1 MAKSEIWSVLSS
13 KESSSLNRLNAKLE
27 ATVAEQRRLEEKIAD
42 IGNYIEEY
50 SARIRKASTGQADFK
65 VMHHSMNLISQLT
78 SAQANLRQV
87 HTELGNSLVG
97 LRAKVTHHEMERL
110 KYNKIEAR
118 QQEKLSAAI
127 EKRSTA
133 LSDAMALQQFVSSA
147 ASR

>member
-27 ATVAEQRRLEEKIAD
+27 ATVAEQHRLEEKIID
-42 IGNYIEEY
+42 IGKYIEEY
-50 SARIRKASTGQADFK
+50 SVRMREAGTGHADFK

-78 SAQANLRQV
+78 AAQANLRQV
-87 HTELGNSLVG
+87 HKELGDSLIG

-110 KYNKIEAR
+110 KYNKIDAR
-118 QQEKLSAAI
+118 QQDKLSAAI

-133 LSDAMALQQFVSSA
+133 INDAMAMQQFVSSA